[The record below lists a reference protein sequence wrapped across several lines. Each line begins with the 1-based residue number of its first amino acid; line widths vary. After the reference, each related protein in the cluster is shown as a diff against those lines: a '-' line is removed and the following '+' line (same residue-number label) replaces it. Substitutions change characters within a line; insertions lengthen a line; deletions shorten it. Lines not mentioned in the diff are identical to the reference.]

1 MKTPAVFGFYG
12 ESDTGKTS
20 LIEKIINRLTD
31 DGYKLATVKITD
43 KKIGIDTKGKDT
55 WRHSQAGSKLVVLS
69 SPVETDFMLKENKDI
84 DEILQHINQV
94 EGYDVVLVEG
104 AHDPS
109 IPKIRI
115 GDIPERD
122 NTIFSYKGDFDD
134 LIETIKNEA
143 TKKKVLVAE
152 EVSVIVNGKPII
164 LTEFPSQII
173 KNTITSMLQSLK
185 GVDEIK
191 NVEIRFKT

>member
-1 MKTPAVFGFYG
+1 MKTPTVFGFYG

-122 NTIFSYKGDFDD
+122 NTIFSYKGDFDGV
-134 LIETIKNEA
+134 IAIIKSE
-143 TKKKVLVAE
+143 VAKNKDHVEE
-152 EVSVIVNGKPII
+152 EVSVRVNGKPVI
-164 LTEFPSQII
+164 LTEFPSQFI
-173 KNTITSMLQSLK
+173 KKTITGMLRSLK

-191 NVEIRFKT
+191 DVEIRFKI